1 MFSFVKKRISEFDLP
16 VSGVIQNLQ
25 KKHFNNEMAQCLND
39 LSLDLN
45 DLSLEDFVIEKPL
58 VDITNKKPSTSKN
71 VPLKKA
77 IPKNTKK
84 PVTGG

>member
-1 MFSFVKKRISEFDLP
+1 MTKI
-16 VSGVIQNLQ
+16 I
-25 KKHFNNEMAQCLND
+25 D
-39 LSLDLN
+39 LSIDLN

-58 VDITNKKPSTSKN
+58 VDVTNKKLITKASITSKN